1 MAEEFTKEQKAQLA
15 TWAEQRDELL
25 SGISALKVEE
35 EKLQAKNKELAS
47 SNSDIE
53 SRMLIIQG
61 RIEELK
67 IKESEIPAVIS
78 KEIALLESKKNS
90 LQTEITATI
99 KILEILKSQKAP
111 LEADIEKA
119 LATFEILKGE
129 TLLLD
134 KIVGHVTEVS
144 NKSVITIDALV
155 AAVKRS
161 MQDLLD
167 TNKVNVDKTNL
178 VIKELPVFFL
188 EAKRQSLERV
198 KISKPNK

>member
-1 MAEEFTKEQKAQLA
+1 
-15 TWAEQRDELL
+15 
-25 SGISALKVEE
+25 
-35 EKLQAKNKELAS
+35 
-47 SNSDIE
+47 
-53 SRMLIIQG
+53 MLIIQG

-178 VIKELPVFFL
+178 VIKELPVVFL

>member
-178 VIKELPVFFL
+178 VIKELPVVFL